1 MPFYSSQSFSE
12 SRLFSPSLMQSRLP
26 INPSPSF
33 LQSGLP
39 PSDFTGKKF
48 YIKVFFY
55 QNSSFMFYFVLMY
68 SKSWYFYLTILT
80 CNQVVDPLLHPG
92 LEYAAADMSMS
103 ALYLHNIQHRNS
115 HKRPSLGKSPIA
127 FVR

>member
-55 QNSSFMFYFVLMY
+55 QNSSFMFHFVLMY
-68 SKSWYFYLTILT
+68 SKKLYFYREPKNVFCYNTFVLPPVLSMRKKGTISHRQAT
-80 CNQVVDPLLHPG
+80 GHPPLPF
-92 LEYAAADMSMS
+92 DTPVPT
-103 ALYLHNIQHRNS
+103 HRFDELQN
-115 HKRPSLGKSPIA
+115 PT
-127 FVR
+127 